1 MQVPQ
6 RKSQAFRKYG
16 RETDNHLTAEAI
28 EMLKGELVHLETV
41 SRPKTVEDL
50 TAAREM
56 GDLSE
61 NAAYHMAKSR
71 LAGIDHRMFEIKEK
85 LKNAIVIEKGAD
97 KHGRIKIGSTV
108 TVEINSRERIFEIT
122 GSDETDPGSGKISHK
137 SPVGQALLEHQAG
150 DTVTAKAA
158 SGKEVEYTIKKVE

>member
-1 MQVPQ
+1 MQIPK

-16 RETDNHLTAEAI
+16 QDSDNHLTAEAV
-28 EMLKGELVHLETV
+28 EMLKGELAHLESV

-61 NAAYHMAKSR
+61 NAAYHMAKGR
-71 LAGIDHRMFEIKEK
+71 LAGIDYRMFEIKEK
-85 LKNAIVIEKGAD
+85 VKNAIIIEKGAD
-97 KHGRIKIGSTV
+97 DQGRIKIGSTV
-108 TVEINSRERIFEIT
+108 TVEINGREKIFEIT
-122 GSDETDPGSGKISHK
+122 GSQETNPGSGKISHQ
-137 SPVGQALLEHQAG
+137 SPVGKALMRHQAG
-150 DTVTAKAA
+150 ETITTKTA